1 MRSSGFDYGYTCPS
15 IDRSIANAKDEITSF
30 LEGVLSDACGL
41 LPDKLVDDLAKN
53 YADSLYSSL
62 EDIFENVRSENE
74 KMRSEAESQISR
86 LSDEI
91 NDLHNRI
98 GSLEEI
104 IENLEGQI
112 E

>member
-15 IDRSIANAKDEITSF
+15 IDREIANAKNEITSF

-41 LPDKLVDDLAKN
+41 MTEHLVNKLAKD

-74 KMRSEAESQISR
+74 KMRSEAERQISK
-86 LSDEI
+86 LSDEVDELHHRI
-91 NDLHNRI
+91 N
-98 GSLEEI
+98 SLNDV